1 MTKDV
6 MISIRGLQFMDD
18 DSDDEIETLQRGQY
32 YEKNCSRFLIFDE
45 YMEGFKEPAKNVMR
59 FKEKEMTLTKRGLIN
74 VQLDF
79 EEGKKNLTSYRTPYG
94 VMMLGVDTRRISL
107 EETPDELTLKIDYVL
122 EANYEFVADCQISV
136 CARSVGSSQEAFHE

>member
-18 DSDDEIETLQRGQY
+18 GADDEIETIQRGQY
-32 YEKNCSRFLIFDE
+32 YEKNGSRFLIFDE
-45 YMEGFKEPAKNVMR
+45 YIEGFTEPAKNVMR
-59 FKEKEMTLTKRGLIN
+59 FRDKEMMLTKRGLIN

-94 VMMLGVDTRRISL
+94 VIMLGVDTRKVSVIESENELLL
-107 EETPDELTLKIDYVL
+107 EIEYAL
-122 EANYEFVADCQISV
+122 EADYQFIADCRIV
-136 CARSVGSSQEAFHE
+136 VKARTVG

>member
-6 MISIRGLQFMDD
+6 MISIRGMQFMDD

-32 YEKNCSRFLIFDE
+32 YEKNGSRFLIFDE
-45 YMEGFKEPAKNVMR
+45 YMEGFMEPAKNVMR

-94 VMMLGVDTRRISL
+94 VMMLGVDTRKVVV
-107 EETPDELTLKIDYVL
+107 EEKPDELTLKIDYIL
-122 EANYEFVADCQISV
+122 EANYQFVADCQISV
-136 CARSVGSSQEAFHE
+136 RAVSVGGGQEEVHE

>member
-32 YEKNCSRFLIFDE
+32 YEKGDSRFLIFDE
-45 YMEGFKEPAKNVMR
+45 YMEGFTEPAKNVMR

-79 EEGKKNLTSYRTPYG
+79 EEGKKNLTSYRTPFG
-94 VMMLGVDTRRISL
+94 VIMLGVDTGKIMI
-107 EETPDELTLKIDYVL
+107 EEKEDELLLQIEYTL
-122 EANYEFVADCQISV
+122 EADYQFVADCQISV
-136 CARSVGSSQEAFHE
+136 RARSVAGSREA

>member
-32 YEKNCSRFLIFDE
+32 YEKNGSRFLIFDE
-45 YMEGFKEPAKNVMR
+45 YMDGFKEPAKNVMR

-94 VMMLGVDTRRISL
+94 VMMLGVDTRKVTL
-107 EETPDELTLKIDYVL
+107 EEKEDELLLKIDYLL
-122 EANYEFVADCQISV
+122 EANYQFVADCQISV
-136 CARSVGSSQEAFHE
+136 HARSVGGRQEEANE

>member
-6 MISIRGLQFMDD
+6 VIAIRGLQFMEG

-32 YEKNCSRFLIFDE
+32 YEKNGSRFLVFDE

-59 FKEKEMTLTKRGLIN
+59 FKNNEMTLTKRGLIN

-79 EEGKKNLTSYRTPYG
+79 EEGKKNLTSYRTPFG
-94 VMMLGVDTRRISL
+94 VIMLGVDTRKVCV
-107 EETPDELTLKIDYVL
+107 EEKEDELTLHIDYVL
-122 EANYEFVADCQISV
+122 EADYQFVADCQISV
-136 CARSVGSSQEAFHE
+136 CARSVGTKQEEVHE